1 MDTDGK
7 NLTIWRN
14 THCIGR
20 DSCQLEVV
28 HHHTVMR
35 NTLLLL
41 LAGAVVALAEP
52 APPTPGQLAD
62 AYYARGI
69 AAENVGDVAGA
80 RTAYTQALKAN
91 PRHANCRY
99 RLKQLELN
107 KDNIAKKG
115 RELQFDKVIIPVIR
129 IDGATLQE
137 SLNALSTMIAKESKD
152 KLTPN
157 FIIQDPH
164 AAFANSKINL
174 NLKGLPAS
182 AVIKYMLTQSNA
194 KARYDEHAVVIM
206 PK

>member
-1 MDTDGK
+1 
-7 NLTIWRN
+7 
-14 THCIGR
+14 
-20 DSCQLEVV
+20 
-28 HHHTVMR
+28 MR
-35 NTLLLL
+35 NSLLLL

-52 APPTPGQLAD
+52 APPTPGQMAGG
-62 AYYARGI
+62 YYAKGV
-69 AAENVGDVAGA
+69 AAEKAGDVGGA
-80 RTAYTQALKAN
+80 RAAYTQALKAN

-99 RLKQLELN
+99 RLKELELN
-107 KDNIAKKG
+107 KATIAKKG
-115 RELQFDKVIIPVIR
+115 RELQFDKVIIPVIQ

-137 SLNALSTMIAKESKD
+137 SLTALSTMIAKESKG

-157 FIIQDPH
+157 FIIQDPNGN
-164 AAFANSKINL
+164 FARSKINL